1 MSRDWVLDV
10 QPDPSD
16 LPSIVL
22 NLGMKDSLSGKVTE
36 LLPPCRTIDELRSG
50 IDEVKGELDNLL
62 SEAQRK
68 FELVRK
74 GVAGC
79 EGPVPEKIWKEMESM
94 GSQEQMFEYFN
105 SFSEAERQQ
114 IAEYIFSHANM
125 FKGRGPVFSE
135 HYDTSSYTLE

>member
-1 MSRDWVLDV
+1 MSRNWVLDV
-10 QPDPSD
+10 QPDPSNP
-16 LPSIVL
+16 PSIVL
-22 NLGMKDSLSGKVTE
+22 HLGMEDSRSGNVTE
-36 LLPPCRTIDELRSG
+36 LLPPCRSIDELRSG

-62 SEAQRK
+62 AEAQRR

-74 GVAGC
+74 GVAGF
-79 EGPVPEKIWKEMESM
+79 EGPVPEKVWKEMESM
-94 GSQEQMFEYFN
+94 GLQEQMFEYFN